1 MTIGVE
7 MESGINYPR
16 WEEEH
21 KSILETFCDK
31 NVLVLFS
38 GGKDS
43 SGAMDLIFR
52 AGKRFGFD
60 FKAHAGVYPVHR
72 YPDEEKKRIESYW
85 NQKGVEIQWHD
96 LGETDEYIKNEVNP
110 CLPCQKLRKRMLK
123 TILTDLIDDW
133 ESLVLV
139 TSYSLW
145 DIASYSL
152 EHIVNDFFSNSVSSE
167 NNKRFMETAQRFYP
181 MLKMKEGYTIFRPL
195 IKYNSDDIL
204 RVIKEAGIPT
214 LSAPCKFKEFRPKR
228 ILERYYQ
235 KTGIHFD
242 YDMVFDFAKRSLN
255 LPDISTY
262 TSIDRDEYLSN
273 LF

>member
-1 MTIGVE
+1 

-43 SGAMDLIFR
+43 SVAMDLIFR

-60 FKAHAGVYPVHR
+60 FKAHAGAYPVHR

-85 NQKGVEIQWHD
+85 NKRGVAIQWHD
-96 LGETDEYIKNEVNP
+96 LGETDDYIKNEVNP
-110 CLPCQKLRKRMLK
+110 CDQCRNLRKKMLK
-123 TILTDLIDDW
+123 TILTNTISDW

-139 TSYSLW
+139 AGYSLW
-145 DIASYSL
+145 DIVSYSIENIL
-152 EHIVNDFFSNSVSSE
+152 NNLYSDSISVE
-167 NNKRFMETAQRFYP
+167 NNKRFTETAQRFYP
-181 MLKMKEGYTIFRPL
+181 LLKMKEGYTIFRPL

-204 RVIKEAGIPT
+204 RLIEEVGIPT
-214 LSAPCKFKEFRPKR
+214 LSTPCKFKEFRPKR

-242 YDMVFDFAKRSLN
+242 YDMVFDFAKRSLS
-255 LPDISTY
+255 LPNISTY

>member
-1 MTIGVE
+1 

-43 SGAMDLIFR
+43 SVAMDLILR

-60 FKAHAGVYPVHR
+60 FEAHGGAFPVHR
-72 YPDEEKKRIESYW
+72 YPDEEKRRIESYW
-85 NQKGVEIQWHD
+85 NKRGVDIIWHD
-96 LGETDEYIKNEVNP
+96 MGETDGYIKDATNP

-123 TILTDLIDDW
+123 TNLAKLVDDW

-139 TSYSLW
+139 VCYTLW
-145 DIASYSL
+145 DIVGYSV
-152 EHIVNDFFSNSVSSE
+152 EHILADIFSDSE
-167 NNKRFMETAQRFYP
+167 KEVRAEKDNKRFMETAQRFYP
-181 MLKMKEGYTIFRPL
+181 LLKMKEGYTIFRPL
-195 IKYNSDDIL
+195 IKYNGNDVLKLIEQESIPIL
-204 RVIKEAGIPT
+204 SI
-214 LSAPCKFKEFRPKR
+214 PCKFKGFRPKR
-228 ILERYYQ
+228 VFEGYYQ
-235 KTGIHFD
+235 TMGIHFD
-242 YDMVFDFAKRSLN
+242 YDKVFDFAKRSLS
-255 LPDISTY
+255 LPDVSTY
-262 TSIDRDEYLSN
+262 TSIDKEEYLLK

>member
-1 MTIGVE
+1 